1 MYGICNN
8 SATKKSIIYAH
19 FDCNKYSVMA
29 ELKNAGMREH
39 FAAESARFNQS
50 FGEANAGF
58 KAATGT
64 GFSLGNKSSARL
76 NLANLPLGGIM
87 GNTGRT
93 PTQPQ
98 VISGDAAGESDWR
111 VKLSLPPAATGFYK
125 ESPIMA
131 PLAATNGLCFPVTP
145 TIILQQ
151 SANYVPQE
159 VTHANYPYYAYN
171 NSRVDAMSI
180 IGNMPVQN
188 AREGA
193 YWIAALHFLR
203 SVSKMFYGP
212 GESQGNP
219 PQILRLNGYGEH
231 IFKDVPVII
240 EQVTV
245 ELRES
250 VDYIS
255 VVQNSG
261 GGPEKNANTQ
271 QRTKSSGS
279 SRQPGIEQ
287 ANNRT
292 PVGADSGGVVTRV
305 PTDSVFTV
313 LVQPVY
319 SRKKIKDKFNLKDFA
334 NGTLAKDGFI

>member
-19 FDCNKYSVMA
+19 FDCNKYTVMA
-29 ELKNAGMREH
+29 ELKNAGMKEH
-39 FAAESARFNQS
+39 FAHEGGKFSS
-50 FGEANAGF
+50 SLGEALGGF

-64 GFSLGNKSSARL
+64 GFSMGNKSSARL

-98 VISGDAAGESDWR
+98 IISGDAAGESDWR

-131 PLAATNGLCFPVTP
+131 PFAATNGLCFPVTP

-188 AREGA
+188 SREGA

-255 VVQNSG
+255 VIQQGSGLETNAQTREAANKAG
-261 GGPEKNANTQ
+261 GGPAGMTVSET
-271 QRTKSSGS
+271 RGSGA
-279 SRQPGIEQ
+279 GE
-287 ANNRT
+287 
-292 PVGADSGGVVTRV
+292 VSGGVVTRV

-319 SRKKIKDKFNLKDFA
+319 SRKKVKDKFNLKDFA

>member
-1 MYGICNN
+1 MYGICNI

-19 FDCNKYSVMA
+19 FDCNKYTIMA
-29 ELKNAGMREH
+29 ELKNAGMKEH
-39 FAAESARFNQS
+39 FAHEGGKFSS
-50 FGEANAGF
+50 SLSEALGGF

-64 GFSLGNKSSARL
+64 GFSMGSKSSARL
-76 NLANLPLGGIM
+76 NLANLPLGGIL

-188 AREGA
+188 SREGA

-255 VVQNSG
+255 VIQQGSGLETNAQTREAANKAG
-261 GGPEKNANTQ
+261 GGPAGMTVSET
-271 QRTKSSGS
+271 RGSGA
-279 SRQPGIEQ
+279 GE
-287 ANNRT
+287 
-292 PVGADSGGVVTRV
+292 VSGGVVTRV

-319 SRKKIKDKFNLKDFA
+319 SRKKVKDKFNLKDFA

>member
-1 MYGICNN
+1 
-8 SATKKSIIYAH
+8 
-19 FDCNKYSVMA
+19 MA
-29 ELKNAGMREH
+29 NFIKNAVSSVSQKIP
-39 FAAESARFNQS
+39 F
-50 FGEANAGF
+50 
-58 KAATGT
+58 
-64 GFSLGNKSSARL
+64 GNKSSARL
-76 NLANLPLGGIM
+76 SLANLPLGGIL
-87 GNTGRT
+87 GNTGRV
-93 PTQPQ
+93 PMQPS
-98 VISGDAAGESDWR
+98 VLTGDSAAEKDWR
-111 VKLSLPPAATGFYK
+111 VKLSLPPAASGFYRD
-125 ESPIMA
+125 SPVMA
-131 PLAATNGLCFPVTP
+131 PLAATDGLTFPVTP

-159 VTHANYPYYAYN
+159 VVHANYPYYAYN

-180 IGNMPVQN
+180 IGNFPVQTSN
-188 AREGA
+188 EGK

-231 IFKDVPVII
+231 IFKDVPVIV

-255 VVQNSG
+255 VTHKASGVDRNAGVSERIKRSAVGPAGMTIGETVSSGVAG
-261 GGPEKNANTQ
+261 GGT
-271 QRTKSSGS
+271 
-279 SRQPGIEQ
+279 
-287 ANNRT
+287 
-292 PVGADSGGVVTRV
+292 VTRV

>member
-1 MYGICNN
+1 
-8 SATKKSIIYAH
+8 
-19 FDCNKYSVMA
+19 MA
-29 ELKNAGMREH
+29 ELKNAGMKEH
-39 FAAESARFNQS
+39 FAHEGGKFSS
-50 FGEANAGF
+50 SLSEALGGF

-64 GFSLGNKSSARL
+64 GFSMGSKSSARL
-76 NLANLPLGGIM
+76 NLANLPLGGIL

-125 ESPIMA
+125 ESPLMA
-131 PLAATNGLCFPVTP
+131 PLMATNGLVFPVTP

-188 AREGA
+188 SREGA

-255 VVQNSG
+255 VIQQGSGLETNAQTREAANKAG
-261 GGPEKNANTQ
+261 GGPAGMTVSET
-271 QRTKSSGS
+271 RGSGA
-279 SRQPGIEQ
+279 GE
-287 ANNRT
+287 
-292 PVGADSGGVVTRV
+292 VSGGVVTRV

-319 SRKKIKDKFNLKDFA
+319 SRKKVKDKFNLKDFA

>member
-1 MYGICNN
+1 
-8 SATKKSIIYAH
+8 
-19 FDCNKYSVMA
+19 MA
-29 ELKNAGMREH
+29 ELKNAGMKEH
-39 FAAESARFNQS
+39 FAHEGGKFSS
-50 FGEANAGF
+50 SLGEALGGF

-64 GFSLGNKSSARL
+64 GFSMGNKSSARL
-76 NLANLPLGGIM
+76 NLANLPLGGIL

-98 VISGDAAGESDWR
+98 IISGDAAGESDWR

-240 EQVTV
+240 EQVTI

-255 VVQNSG
+255 VVQNG
-261 GGPEKNANTQ
+261 AGGPEKNAKTRQETGQTNGVAGGQ
-271 QRTKSSGS
+271 GIAPAGSPAREASSGAA
-279 SRQPGIEQ
+279 QP
-287 ANNRT
+287 
-292 PVGADSGGVVTRV
+292 DSGGVVTRV

-319 SRKKIKDKFNLKDFA
+319 SRKKVKEKFNLRRGLPA
-334 NGTLAKDGFI
+334 NPDRPLTRARTP